1 MSKTLIIEHLPL
13 DALRSYDHNARAH
26 SLKQIAQIAAS
37 IREFGFNNPVL
48 IDAAS
53 IIIAG
58 HERVEAAR
66 TLGFNTVPTVRLEH
80 LSEDKKRAN
89 LADHAVDGTIHFV

>member
-1 MSKTLIIEHLPL
+1 MTRTLTIEHLQL
-13 DALRSYDHNARAH
+13 DALRSYDHNARTH
-26 SLKQIAQIAAS
+26 SSKQIAQIAAS

-48 IDAAS
+48 IDAPS

-58 HERVEAAR
+58 HGRVEAAR

-80 LSEDKKRAN
+80 LSEDKKTR
-89 LADHAVDGTIHFV
+89 LHPRR